1 MELSGKMTDVLEE
14 VTGQGKNGMWKKR
27 GFIVE
32 TDDKYP
38 KKVHFS
44 AWGDIADVVKNTTP
58 GGVMKVSFELESK
71 EYNGK
76 WYTDAKAYKIEGG
89 SAAMQ
94 NTSAAPSTSTSF
106 STPAPVDLVPISDD
120 EMPF

>member
-14 VTGQGKNGMWKKR
+14 QTGQGKNGMWKKR

-32 TDDKYP
+32 TDDRYP

-44 AWGDIADVVKNTTP
+44 AWGDIADQVKNLNP
-58 GGVMKVSFELESK
+58 GGPIRVSFELESR

-76 WYTDAKAYKIEGG
+76 WYTDAKAFKIDGAAGG
-89 SAAMQ
+89 AA
-94 NTSAAPSTSTSF
+94 TT
-106 STPAPVDLVPISDD
+106 APVSMNTGTKTTPQTVDLAPISDD